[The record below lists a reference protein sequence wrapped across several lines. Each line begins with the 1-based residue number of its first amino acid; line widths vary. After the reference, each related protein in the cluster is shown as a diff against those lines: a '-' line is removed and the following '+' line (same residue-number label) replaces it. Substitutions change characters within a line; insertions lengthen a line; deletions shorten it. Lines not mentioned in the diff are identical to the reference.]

1 MRSAVRYL
9 LLAIYA
15 LTIIVPLAWLLM
27 SSLKDSNS
35 IISSA
40 WSPPDRLHFE
50 NFVNVWVTQG
60 LQSGFVRSAIVT
72 VATLLLLLPI
82 SAMAAYVLAR
92 CPFRGH
98 KLVYLC
104 FLLGMMFPQF
114 LTIIPLYTLVKNL
127 GMLFTLHG
135 LIIVYVA
142 YSLSFT
148 IFVLTGFFRA
158 LPRELEEAAYLDGAS
173 DAQTFWRVMWPLA
186 RPGLLV
192 AGVFNAIG
200 LWNEYPL
207 AFVLYRSAENKTLPI
222 QIGDMALTHQYAA
235 EWGSLFAGLVIVVL
249 PVTVGYWFF
258 RRRLSEAVLA
268 GALKG

>member
-1 MRSAVRYL
+1 MKAVLRYG
-9 LLAIYA
+9 LLAAYA
-15 LTIIVPLAWLLM
+15 LTIVVPLAWLLM

-35 IISSA
+35 IITSA
-40 WSPPDRLHFE
+40 WSLPDRLHFE
-50 NFVNVWVTQG
+50 NFTNVWVTQG
-60 LQSGFVRSAIVT
+60 LQAGFLRSCIATI
-72 VATLLLLLPI
+72 ATLLVLLPI
-82 SAMAAYVLAR
+82 GAMAAYVLAR
-92 CPFRGH
+92 CSFRGRNF
-98 KLVYLC
+98 VYLC

-114 LTIIPLYTLVKNL
+114 LTIIPLYTLLKRL
-127 GMLFTLHG
+127 GLLFTLHG
-135 LIIVYVA
+135 LIIVYIA

-148 IFVLTGFFRA
+148 IFVLTGFFRS
-158 LPRELEEAAYLDGAS
+158 LPKELEEAAYLDGAS

-192 AGVFNAIG
+192 TGVFNAIG

-207 AFVLYRSAENKTLPI
+207 AFVLYRTAENKTLPI

-235 EWGSLFAGLVIVVL
+235 EWGGLFAGLVIVVL

-258 RRRLSEAVLA
+258 RHRLSEAVLA